1 MWVIECKEFEKIE
14 SAFDYMQLQQRWFGK
29 DGKLLKYE
37 RRIKYLQEHLVEVAA
52 DLGFDHT
59 GKLRIRPYLVSN
71 KLFMNVLGQSHFQVI
86 TLSELGSLLKK
97 ENGV

>member
-1 MWVIECKEFEKIE
+1 M
-14 SAFDYMQLQQRWFGK
+14 
-29 DGKLLKYE
+29 
-37 RRIKYLQEHLVEVAA
+37 AA

-71 KLFMNVLGQSHFQVI
+71 KLFMNVLGQSNFQVI